1 MIQKKVKTF
10 ILPGMESNME
20 QILNNPNITVT
31 DKVKVPCAKEGI
43 IIVYIEYEE
52 FVQGGEILEYQD

>member
-1 MIQKKVKTF
+1 
-10 ILPGMESNME
+10 ME
-20 QILNNPNITVT
+20 QILNNPDITVT

-43 IIVYIEYEE
+43 IMVYIEYEE